1 MENVKL
7 YTYYKKNYFL
17 IEKNNDVFFSEF
29 DINES
34 KKFVATYQ
42 SNEEDE
48 IFFIKLDNEEENF
61 IAPFLKL
68 EEQQENINNFNYLED
83 VNKIN
88 NIFYKMSDKIF
99 FKRIFNKNFIV
110 KKTMIFFDS
119 KLKMCDKL
127 LIINNEEIDAIYDI
141 NEKKLY
147 FKIFKKIAPI
157 FDGIEKFYREAT
169 KNDWDNFKNNSI
181 LDCSNLKQTNSK
193 IVLKKI
199 AAIEDGNMLKNITT
213 EDLYNKIKDIDSNLN
228 LLKFNLE
235 KNKIIIENNKDISV
249 LYDIL
254 NDRYYRGPINNK
266 AMYAN
271 SNRKLSDE

>member
-1 MENVKL
+1 
-7 YTYYKKNYFL
+7 
-17 IEKNNDVFFSEF
+17 
-29 DINES
+29 
-34 KKFVATYQ
+34 
-42 SNEEDE
+42 
-48 IFFIKLDNEEENF
+48 
-61 IAPFLKL
+61 
-68 EEQQENINNFNYLED
+68 
-83 VNKIN
+83 
-88 NIFYKMSDKIF
+88 MSDKIF